1 MENKS
6 KLTRRSFIKKS
17 SLATSLVSFSP
28 LSVSPIFS
36 SATDDKRIIVVGAG
50 LAGLSCAYE
59 LDQAGYNV
67 VLIEARSR
75 PGGRVNT
82 YRNPFDDNLYA
93 EMGGEYVGGTATYV
107 REYCKKFDLK
117 VLPAKQYDGVFVRNQ
132 RLTMEG
138 LRSGSDTLP
147 FDGTLKGQLFG
158 QEVQYIQKWIDLVKK
173 KGISDPQ
180 VQALDKISVEE
191 ILKQGG
197 APKDIIDLFTYTNAT
212 EETTSPSNM
221 SALHMVL
228 SNTKTSSFNENTV
241 EGRIFGGNDQ
251 LPKSLAKK
259 LGKKIMYNKS
269 LKRLDF
275 DSNGVTV
282 TIKENEKTTSI
293 KATKCVL
300 AVPAS
305 ILKDIDINPGFSPE
319 KTSCIKTQK
328 YGHAMKTAMQ
338 YRKRFWDQKNSIGQR
353 VFTDTPLRRIYHFS
367 IDQPGPRG
375 ILLSFTSGED
385 AIKIGKLDENKRLNI
400 AQNTCKKI
408 WPESPEY
415 WEKGITKYWNEDPW
429 VKASYSLDGIGQ
441 NGYREILAKPEGPI
455 FFAGEHTAIQRA
467 SMNGAIE
474 SGFRAT
480 EEIKRAMKH

>member
-1 MENKS
+1 M
-6 KLTRRSFIKKS
+6 
-17 SLATSLVSFSP
+17 
-28 LSVSPIFS
+28 
-36 SATDDKRIIVVGAG
+36 
-50 LAGLSCAYE
+50 
-59 LDQAGYNV
+59 
-67 VLIEARSR
+67 
-75 PGGRVNT
+75 
-82 YRNPFDDNLYA
+82 
-93 EMGGEYVGGTATYV
+93 
-107 REYCKKFDLK
+107 
-117 VLPAKQYDGVFVRNQ
+117 
-132 RLTMEG
+132 
-138 LRSGSDTLP
+138 RSGSDTLP

-212 EETTSPSNM
+212 EETTTPSNM

-305 ILKDIDINPGFSPE
+305 IL
-319 KTSCIKTQK
+319 
-328 YGHAMKTAMQ
+328 
-338 YRKRFWDQKNSIGQR
+338 
-353 VFTDTPLRRIYHFS
+353 
-367 IDQPGPRG
+367 
-375 ILLSFTSGED
+375 
-385 AIKIGKLDENKRLNI
+385 
-400 AQNTCKKI
+400 
-408 WPESPEY
+408 
-415 WEKGITKYWNEDPW
+415 
-429 VKASYSLDGIGQ
+429 
-441 NGYREILAKPEGPI
+441 
-455 FFAGEHTAIQRA
+455 
-467 SMNGAIE
+467 
-474 SGFRAT
+474 
-480 EEIKRAMKH
+480 

>member
-138 LRSGSDTLP
+138 VRSGSDTLP

-228 SNTKTSSFNENTV
+228 SNQT
-241 EGRIFGGNDQ
+241 
-251 LPKSLAKK
+251 
-259 LGKKIMYNKS
+259 
-269 LKRLDF
+269 
-275 DSNGVTV
+275 
-282 TIKENEKTTSI
+282 
-293 KATKCVL
+293 
-300 AVPAS
+300 
-305 ILKDIDINPGFSPE
+305 
-319 KTSCIKTQK
+319 
-328 YGHAMKTAMQ
+328 
-338 YRKRFWDQKNSIGQR
+338 
-353 VFTDTPLRRIYHFS
+353 
-367 IDQPGPRG
+367 
-375 ILLSFTSGED
+375 
-385 AIKIGKLDENKRLNI
+385 
-400 AQNTCKKI
+400 
-408 WPESPEY
+408 
-415 WEKGITKYWNEDPW
+415 
-429 VKASYSLDGIGQ
+429 
-441 NGYREILAKPEGPI
+441 
-455 FFAGEHTAIQRA
+455 
-467 SMNGAIE
+467 
-474 SGFRAT
+474 
-480 EEIKRAMKH
+480 